1 VSELLTN
8 LDSRH
13 LDELATK
20 DVVRAEVAEVRAD
33 VASLRAE
40 LHVEVRRMLVWS
52 ISANTALTGV
62 LMAAIRLS

>member
-1 VSELLTN
+1 MLTN

-20 DVVRAEVAEVRAD
+20 DFVRAEVAEVRAD

>member
-1 VSELLTN
+1 MSELLTN